1 MTRDKR
7 STIDEAVAELR
18 DGMTIGIGGWGS
30 RRKPMAVIRAI
41 LRSELKDLSIVTFGG
56 PEVGLLCAARKVRSI
71 VFGFVTLDSVALD
84 PHFRAARQDGVV
96 HAVELDEGM
105 LQWGLRA
112 AAMRMS
118 FLPCRAGLGSSVI
131 DVNPDLRTVVSPYDD
146 GEEYVAMPAIHLD
159 AAIVH
164 ANRCDQSG
172 NAQAVT
178 EANAAL
184 EGVADRIDLR
194 TADMRELPFADGSF
208 DAIVSSLAIHNIPGT
223 GDRQRAIDEAWRV
236 LAPGGR
242 LRIADMRH
250 TGAYRERLAALG
262 AADLRV
268 RGLGWR
274 MWWGGLWVPTRL
286 VEARKPGAGG

>member
-1 MTRDKR
+1 M
-7 STIDEAVAELR
+7 STAPPRRGRYGIDAPYAPAMIGLGAVACFVVALLQ
-18 DGMTIGIGGWGS
+18 DAHGLWISG
-30 RRKPMAVIRAI
+30 AI
-41 LRSELKDLSIVTFGG
+41 L
-56 PEVGLLCAARKVRSI
+56 
-71 VFGFVTLDSVALD
+71 
-84 PHFRAARQDGVV
+84 
-96 HAVELDEGM
+96 
-105 LQWGLRA
+105 
-112 AAMRMS
+112 AAMAALYLHTTLRGKFAVWS
-118 FLPCRAGLGSSVI
+118 
-131 DVNPDLRTVVSPYDD
+131 DV
-146 GEEYVAMPAIHLD
+146 LD
-159 AAIVH
+159 ALRLRGDERLLDLGCGRGAVLLMAAQRLPRGTATGIDIWSVK
-164 ANRCDQSG
+164 DQSG

-274 MWWGGLWVPTRL
+274 MWWGGPWVPTML
-286 VEARKPGAGG
+286 IEARKPASP